1 MPHFSDDAATIDQPK
16 SVRMEHRV
24 KPQVKAEIS
33 RAAALLGV
41 DESTFVMSAAYERA
55 KETIRDHDR
64 TELTAADRALFLKAL
79 DAPAFASPALKK
91 AAALHQKRVHRG
103 A

>member
-1 MPHFSDDAATIDQPK
+1 MPAFSDDTAAIDQPK
-16 SVRMEHRV
+16 SARMEHRA
-24 KPQVKAEIS
+24 KPQVKAEIQ

-64 TELTAADRALFLKAL
+64 TVLSAADRGLFLKAL
-79 DAPAFASPALKK
+79 DAPASLAPALKK
-91 AAALHQKRVHRG
+91 AAGLHEKRVRRG